1 MAINDVKTL
10 LVADGEMV
18 DYQNG
23 ATAIAA
29 GDIVI
34 AGKLI
39 GIAPSPI
46 AANAL
51 GAIRVTGIFEFPTAE
66 ALATIGTP
74 VYLIVA
80 TGLVTATSG
89 GANANVFLGKTVAAS
104 TNSDTRVKVLLQPC
118 YTLMA

>member
-39 GIAPSPI
+39 GIASSPI
-46 AANAL
+46 AANTL
-51 GAIRVTGIFEFPTAE
+51 GSIRVKGVFEFPTAE
-66 ALATIGTP
+66 ALAIGTP

-104 TNSDTRVKVLLQPC
+104 TNSDTRVKALLQPC